1 MTNSM
6 IPYSFVPGTKAKAS
20 EVNANFISL
29 ANVITQNQMTSS
41 NLIQALQE
49 QAEQMSETLAE
60 KADKSELQTNFTVD
74 ETDTNLDDYLT
85 PGTYIFDSA
94 HAPTNPPVGTSG
106 MLIVTG
112 TETKIKQMWYS
123 DIANTAVRVRNYT
136 NSEWGSW
143 ASEAGI
149 SVLTNS
155 GYLKM
160 PNGLIIQWG
169 YAKGGSNNY
178 PIAFPSLACVIV
190 TKSGA
195 AGAYERSD
203 CGLTWQSLT
212 GFTFTS
218 YGSMSNLNWIAIGY

>member
-41 NLIQALQE
+41 GLIQALQE
-49 QAEQMSETLAE
+49 QAENMSEILAE
-60 KADKSELQTNFTVD
+60 KADKSELQTNYSVE
-74 ETDTNLDDYLT
+74 ETDTSLDTYLT

-94 HAPTNPPVGTSG
+94 HAPINPPVGTSG
-106 MLIVTG
+106 MLVVYG
-112 TETKIKQMWYS
+112 TENKIKQMWYS
-123 DIANTAVRVRNYT
+123 DMANTAVQVRNYAD
-136 NSEWGSW
+136 SEWSSW

-149 SVLTNS
+149 TALSNP

-169 YAKGGSNNY
+169 YAKGTSNTY
-178 PIAFPSLACVIV
+178 PIAFPSLACLTV
-190 TKSGA
+190 TKAGA
-195 AGAYERSD
+195 AGTFERSD
-203 CGLTWQSLT
+203 SGIGSQSLT
-212 GFTFTS
+212 GFSFS
-218 YGSMSNLNWIAIGY
+218 SFGVCNSINWIAIGY